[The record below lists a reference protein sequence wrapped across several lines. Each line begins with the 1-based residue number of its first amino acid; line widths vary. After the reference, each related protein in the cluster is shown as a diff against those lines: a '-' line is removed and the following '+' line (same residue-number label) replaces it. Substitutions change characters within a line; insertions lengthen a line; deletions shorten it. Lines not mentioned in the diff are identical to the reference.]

1 MEYNST
7 QIIMLTTERLF
18 CVWDNLPMGKDLL
31 QRITGKVSWSS
42 YLDHHLTY
50 CFFSLLAS
58 SLGIGLAINLVC
70 LLLSLLPNFILGFP
84 SGEKHNIF
92 ICCVHRIL
100 HECSCRSHD
109 NYEHVSVG
117 QQQVPG
123 LLLISL
129 HDSANFLISLVPAVS
144 TQVGY
149 NYHIWLGSDNWL
161 PCPSSNYWAKY
172 HAANIRKEWLLSKGL
187 LDIKVIC

>member
-1 MEYNST
+1 MRESAKALKTGGST
-7 QIIMLTTERLF
+7 TQPRLLCWPQRDYF
-18 CVWDNLPMGKDLL
+18 VFEITCQWEKTYSRELLGRSADLL
-31 QRITGKVSWSS
+31 HS
-42 YLDHHLTY
+42 DHHLTLLL
-50 CFFSLLAS
+50 FFSPIS

-92 ICCVHRIL
+92 TCCVHR

-129 HDSANFLISLVPAVS
+129 HDSQISLISLVPAVS

-149 NYHIWLGSDNWL
+149 NYHIWLGSD
-161 PCPSSNYWAKY
+161 
-172 HAANIRKEWLLSKGL
+172 
-187 LDIKVIC
+187 

>member
-1 MEYNST
+1 
-7 QIIMLTTERLF
+7 MLTTERLF

-42 YLDHHLTY
+42 AFRPSSYLLL
-50 CFFSLLAS
+50 FFSPIS

-92 ICCVHRIL
+92 TCCVHRIL
-100 HECSCRSHD
+100 HECTCRSHD

-129 HDSANFLISLVPAVS
+129 HDSQISLISLVPSVS

-149 NYHIWLGSDNWL
+149 NYHIWLGSD
-161 PCPSSNYWAKY
+161 
-172 HAANIRKEWLLSKGL
+172 
-187 LDIKVIC
+187 